1 MWIITLYSKDS
12 IRMFEFES
20 AKEAKEYFKSIKG
33 SKILSEI
40 IYYNDHCFS

>member
-20 AKEAKEYFKSIKG
+20 EKEARKHFNTIQE
-33 SKILSEI
+33 SKIISNI
-40 IYYNDHCFS
+40 IYYNDHC